1 MVLPDFI
8 GPKRQI
14 LSLEG
19 GVKSG
24 LFKAGSLGVSKGPKG
39 CKQERGMNFLI
50 KGDWIKII
58 VAHFFIF
65 PYKKEVKISKKP

>member
-19 GVKSG
+19 GFESG

-50 KGDWIKII
+50 KGDWIKTI
-58 VAHFFIF
+58 VAHFL
-65 PYKKEVKISKKP
+65 YISL

>member
-58 VAHFFIF
+58 VARFFYFLI
-65 PYKKEVKISKKP
+65 KRK

>member
-19 GVKSG
+19 GLEGGLESG

-50 KGDWIKII
+50 K
-58 VAHFFIF
+58 
-65 PYKKEVKISKKP
+65 ETELRQS

>member
-1 MVLPDFI
+1 M

-39 CKQERGMNFLI
+39 CKQERGMNFLTN
-50 KGDWIKII
+50 GLNKII

>member
-8 GPKRQI
+8 GPKRQT

-19 GVKSG
+19 GLESG

-50 KGDWIKII
+50 KGIGLR
-58 VAHFFIF
+58 
-65 PYKKEVKISKKP
+65 